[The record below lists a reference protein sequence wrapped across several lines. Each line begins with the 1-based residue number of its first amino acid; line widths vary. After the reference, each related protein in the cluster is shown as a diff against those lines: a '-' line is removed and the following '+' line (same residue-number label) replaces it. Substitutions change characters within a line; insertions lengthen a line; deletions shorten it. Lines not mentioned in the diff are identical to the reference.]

1 MNASL
6 GVHEESDGY
15 GTVLGQDG
23 INTRNEK
30 GVEAL
35 DLLQTHNLKAATTF
49 HKHTKYNT
57 WMNFCSSDQEYQID
71 HWITNSICLVK
82 DAGASNL
89 GVDSDHSAVYLELD
103 LKRNE
108 KHEKL

>member
-1 MNASL
+1 MSIGQDTLFFQDQDMNASL

-15 GTVLGQDG
+15 GTVLGQHS

-57 WMNFCSSDQEYQID
+57 QMNFCLPDWEYMD
-71 HWITNSICLVK
+71 NEFDL
-82 DAGASNL
+82 L
-89 GVDSDHSAVYLELD
+89 G
-103 LKRNE
+103 
-108 KHEKL
+108 